1 MNDFK
6 NKLLDEIVVSIKKT
20 VTNNDNSDN
29 YFKTTNNQKNEA
41 NSILKMINFVSKSV
55 DAEFRLELRE
65 KLGDKTIRDF
75 YLILFEEVLP
85 ISQFTLNKLEHYN
98 EVIFK
103 NHKYDTFITISHD
116 KKDIFITGGD
126 LLAESIRCDTEDWH
140 NLISWMF
147 IVRK

>member
-6 NKLLDEIVVSIKKT
+6 NKFLDEIVQSIKKT

-29 YFKTTNNQKNEA
+29 YFKTTIEQKNEA

-55 DAEFRLELRE
+55 DAEFRLELRD
-65 KLGDKTIRDF
+65 KLDDKTIRDF
-75 YLILFEEVLP
+75 YLILFEEILP
-85 ISQFTLNKLEHYN
+85 ISQFRLNKLKEYN

-103 NHKYDTFITISHD
+103 SHKYNTFITISHD
-116 KKDIFITGGD
+116 KKDIFIVGGD
-126 LLAESIRCDTEDWH
+126 LLVESIRCDTEEWH

-147 IVRK
+147 IARK